1 MLKFLSTTTNK
12 VDKKG
17 RVSVPALFRSNIGP
31 EGFQGV
37 IAYKSFKHPCIEG
50 SDIGFMEQL
59 SERIHG
65 DFGFFSDENE
75 ALATV
80 LLGKSTPMSFDPE
93 GRIHLP
99 QEYLDHANIDEAA
112 TFVGLGNKF
121 QIWEPGAYDKHYETQ
136 LEIAKVEAKKL
147 GPVTRGISLSDK
159 DRKS

>member
-1 MLKFLSTTTNK
+1 VIKFLSTTTNK

-50 SDIGFMEQL
+50 SDISFMEQL
-59 SERIHG
+59 SERIYG

-80 LLGKSTPMSFDPE
+80 LLGKSTQLSFDPE
-93 GRIHLP
+93 GRIHIP
-99 QEYLDHANIDEAA
+99 REFIEHADIKEQA

-121 QIWEPGAYDKHYETQ
+121 QIWNPKAYEAHYETQ
-136 LEIAKVEAKKL
+136 LEIAKKEAKKL
-147 GPVTRGISLSDK
+147 GPVARSLSLKEKDK
-159 DRKS
+159 G

>member
-50 SDIGFMEQL
+50 SDISFMEQL

-80 LLGKSTPMSFDPE
+80 LLGKSTQLSFDPE
-93 GRIHLP
+93 GRIHIP
-99 QEYLDHANIDEAA
+99 REFIEHADIEEQA

-121 QIWEPGAYDKHYETQ
+121 QIWNPKAYQAHYETQ
-136 LEIAKVEAKKL
+136 LEIAKKEAKKL
-147 GPVTRGISLSDK
+147 GPVARSLSLKEKDK
-159 DRKS
+159 G

>member
-12 VDKKG
+12 VDIKG
-17 RVSVPALFRSNIGP
+17 RVSVPALFRANIGP
-31 EGFQGV
+31 DGFQGI

-50 SDIGFMEQL
+50 ADTSFMEQL
-59 SERIHG
+59 SERIHS

-80 LLGKSTPMSFDPE
+80 LLGKATQMSFDPE

-99 QEYLDHANIDEAA
+99 KEYLEHANITEAA

-121 QIWEPGAYDKHYETQ
+121 QIWNPPAYEKHYEVQ
-136 LEIAKVEAKKL
+136 LEIAKVEAGKL
-147 GPVTRGISLSDK
+147 GPIARNLSLGNK
-159 DRKS
+159 DRG

>member
-1 MLKFLSTTTNK
+1 VLKFLSTATNK

-31 EGFQGV
+31 EGYQGV
-37 IAYKSFKHPCIEG
+37 IAYKSFKHSCIEG
-50 SDIGFMEQL
+50 SDISFMEQL

-80 LLGKSTPMSFDPE
+80 LLGKSTQLGFDPE

-99 QEYLDHANIDEAA
+99 KDYLDHAGIDEQA

-121 QIWEPGAYDKHYETQ
+121 QIWNPAAYEAHYEKQ
-136 LEIAKVEAKKL
+136 LEIARKEAGKL
-147 GPVTRGISLSDK
+147 GPVARQLSLKDK
-159 DRKS
+159 DRG

>member
-1 MLKFLSTTTNK
+1 MKFLSTATNK
-12 VDKKG
+12 VDAKG
-17 RVSVPALFRSNIGP
+17 RVSVPALFRANIKPG
-31 EGFQGV
+31 GYQGV

-50 SDIGFMEQL
+50 SDLAFMETL

-80 LLGKSTPMSFDPE
+80 LLGKSTQLAFDPE

-99 QEYLDHANIDEAA
+99 GDFLEHANIKDKA

-121 QIWEPGAYDKHYETQ
+121 QVWDPAAYDEHYSKQ
-136 LEIAKVEAKKL
+136 LEIAKKEAKKL
-147 GPVTRGISLSDK
+147 GPVAKPGGEA
-159 DRKS
+159 

>member
-1 MLKFLSTTTNK
+1 MIKFLSTATNK

-37 IAYKSFKHPCIEG
+37 IAYKSFKHACIEG
-50 SDIGFMEQL
+50 ADLSFMEQL

-80 LLGKSTPMSFDPE
+80 LLGKSVPLSFDPE

-99 QEYLDHANIDEAA
+99 KDFMGHANIKESA

-121 QIWEPGAYDKHYETQ
+121 QIWNPKAYEGHYEAQ
-136 LEIAKVEAKKL
+136 LEIAKKEAKKL
-147 GPVTRGISLSDK
+147 GPVVRHLSLKEK
-159 DRKS
+159 DRG